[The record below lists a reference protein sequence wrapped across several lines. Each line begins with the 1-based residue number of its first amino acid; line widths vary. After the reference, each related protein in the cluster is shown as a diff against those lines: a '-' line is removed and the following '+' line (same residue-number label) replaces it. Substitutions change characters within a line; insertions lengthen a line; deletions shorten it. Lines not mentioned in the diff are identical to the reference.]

1 MRRFGFNINFR
12 NTPEEILELG
22 RAVLESEL
30 YHAIE
35 VTYYENMAG
44 VDVLAYDHAVRQI
57 AQAYRPNVSVHIS
70 AFNASEENSVLRSAI
85 LHEFRNCCQYTSLLG
100 GHEIVMHSGRLRTSL
115 HVPQVPHSSAY
126 MGGDLQR
133 IWALS
138 VEMLRNCCDIAKE
151 YGIRLYTENL
161 LDGDL
166 TVRCGTLVQ
175 FINEVGRNNLD
186 IVFDIGHCQQT
197 GGNVP
202 DEVLAGNFCVICIFT
217 IRSAAHSRICQS
229 VTVRLTIRRLPR
241 RFARSVIR
249 ASICWSFAAARRKT

>member
-1 MRRFGFNINFR
+1 
-12 NTPEEILELG
+12 
-22 RAVLESEL
+22 
-30 YHAIE
+30 
-35 VTYYENMAG
+35 MAG

-85 LHEFRNCCQYTSLLG
+85 LHEFRNCCQYTSLIG

-151 YGIRLYTENL
+151 
-161 LDGDL
+161 
-166 TVRCGTLVQ
+166 
-175 FINEVGRNNLD
+175 
-186 IVFDIGHCQQT
+186 
-197 GGNVP
+197 
-202 DEVLAGNFCVICIFT
+202 
-217 IRSAAHSRICQS
+217 
-229 VTVRLTIRRLPR
+229 
-241 RFARSVIR
+241 
-249 ASICWSFAAARRKT
+249 

>member
-1 MRRFGFNINFR
+1 
-12 NTPEEILELG
+12 
-22 RAVLESEL
+22 
-30 YHAIE
+30 
-35 VTYYENMAG
+35 MAG

-85 LHEFRNCCQYTSLLG
+85 LHEFRNCCQYTSLIG

-115 HVPQVPHSSAY
+115 HVPQMPHSSAY

-175 FINEVGRNNLD
+175 FVNEV
-186 IVFDIGHCQQT
+186 
-197 GGNVP
+197 
-202 DEVLAGNFCVICIFT
+202 
-217 IRSAAHSRICQS
+217 
-229 VTVRLTIRRLPR
+229 
-241 RFARSVIR
+241 
-249 ASICWSFAAARRKT
+249 

>member
-1 MRRFGFNINFR
+1 
-12 NTPEEILELG
+12 
-22 RAVLESEL
+22 
-30 YHAIE
+30 
-35 VTYYENMAG
+35 MAG

-85 LHEFRNCCQYTSLLG
+85 LHEFRNCCQYTSLIG
-100 GHEIVMHSGRLRTSL
+100 GHEIIMHSGRLRTSL

-175 FINEVGRNNLD
+175 FVNEVGRNNLD

-202 DEVLAGNFCVICIFT
+202 DEVLACGKLLRHLHLHDT
-217 IRSAAHSRICQS
+217 IGGAQS
-229 VTVRLTIRRLPR
+229 HLPIGDGEIDYP
-241 RFARSVIR
+241 A
-249 ASICWSFAAARRKT
+249 FAAALRKIGYQGIYMLELRRCTPENLIRSRERLIQCL